1 MDVEGDQVLLE
12 NGEDF
17 KDTMEFYASCQKSI
31 LLTVKE
37 EWWKT
42 KKIQSRA
49 RIRQEYMNR
58 KSETQNDS
66 ARSSSSYSCNS
77 SDDEYLRDVRPGEY
91 FYEDEQKP
99 KEGEGTENEKEEE
112 VVEGVRRISLTG
124 GKEKSRPSSK
134 ERKREGKQSS
144 CLKGSSHS
152 VSD

>member
-58 KSETQNDS
+58 KSETQNGS

-91 FYEDEQKP
+91 FYEDEQKS
-99 KEGEGTENEKEEE
+99 KEGEGENEKEEE
-112 VVEGVRRISLTG
+112 VIEGVRRISLTG
-124 GKEKSRPSSK
+124 KERSRPPSK
-134 ERKREGKQSS
+134 EEKKREGKLSN